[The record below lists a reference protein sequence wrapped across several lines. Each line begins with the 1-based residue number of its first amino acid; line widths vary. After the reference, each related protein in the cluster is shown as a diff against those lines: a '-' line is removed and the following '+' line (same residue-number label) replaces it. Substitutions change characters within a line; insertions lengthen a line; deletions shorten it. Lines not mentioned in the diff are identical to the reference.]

1 MTSWPGSWPRRST
14 PWRGDEAGGVVAATD
29 VVGGR
34 RHGAAMNRRGQW
46 AVGQAILNWSWFG
59 TAVFTFTA
67 VSATVWPER
76 FEWLNSV
83 VSLVL
88 FAAGAVVMVWALLIA
103 VERSRRHVIGIAG
116 LYFAVGSAG
125 PQVQR
130 ILLNSVAVEIV
141 VALTTASIR
150 SYTPAAFG
158 LLVPIWALGLTGL
171 WCARYGEF
179 EVRKTD
185 PQSG

>member
-1 MTSWPGSWPRRST
+1 
-14 PWRGDEAGGVVAATD
+14 
-29 VVGGR
+29 
-34 RHGAAMNRRGQW
+34 MNRREQW
-46 AVGQAILNWSWFG
+46 AAGQAILNWSWFG
-59 TAVFTFTA
+59 TAVFTLTA
-67 VSATVWPER
+67 VTSTIWPGP
-76 FEWLNSV
+76 FELLNSV

-88 FAAGAVVMVWALLIA
+88 FAVGAVVMVWALVTA
-103 VERSRRHVIGIAG
+103 VERSRHHLIGIAG
-116 LYFAVGSAG
+116 LYFGVGSAG
-125 PQVQR
+125 SQVQR
-130 ILLNSVAVEIV
+130 ILLGSLAVEIV

-179 EVRKTD
+179 EVRETG

>member
-1 MTSWPGSWPRRST
+1 MTRR
-14 PWRGDEAGGVVAATD
+14 E
-29 VVGGR
+29 
-34 RHGAAMNRRGQW
+34 QW
-46 AVGQAILNWSWFG
+46 AAGQAILNWSWFG
-59 TAVFTFTA
+59 TGVFTLTA
-67 VSATVWPER
+67 VTATVWPDT
-76 FEWLNSV
+76 FEWLNAV

-88 FAAGAVVMVWALLIA
+88 FAAGTFVMGWALLIA
-103 VERSRRHVIGIAG
+103 VERSRHHVIGIAG

-125 PQVQR
+125 SEVRR
-130 ILLNSVAVEIV
+130 ILLSSLAVEIA

-158 LLVPIWALGLTGL
+158 LLVPVWALGLTGL
-171 WCARYGEF
+171 WCARHGEF